1 MRITSTRS
9 LALAGAATL
18 ALAAATAALATA
30 PSNEKPTPLAR
41 GQLVPAPNVSRTL
54 ADGHVGITAQ
64 GALDVMLLQ
73 VKLAPGGT
81 GGWHMHAGPLINI
94 VKQGTLTIIDSNC
107 KRHDIPAGHA
117 VISPGSTPDKD
128 ENLGSTPVVFDVT
141 FLLPHSVASP
151 RIDTPAPAGCNA

>member
-1 MRITSTRS
+1 MRITAPTS
-9 LALAGAATL
+9 LAFVGAATL
-18 ALAAATAALATA
+18 ALATATVAAATA
-30 PSNEKPTPLAR
+30 PSNETPTPLAR
-41 GQLVPAPNVSRTL
+41 GQLVAAPNVNRTL
-54 ADGHVGITAQ
+54 TDGRVGITAQ

-73 VKLAPGGT
+73 VRLAPGGT

-94 VKQGTLTIIDSNC
+94 VKQGTLTIIDANC

-117 VISPGSTPDKD
+117 VISPGSTPDED
-128 ENLGSTPVVFDVT
+128 ENLGTTPVVFDVT